1 MKLNRS
7 NIITQYVL
15 GTNKISWVKQMLHME
30 DKINKQY
37 IWRTQEEHKEMEKD
51 QTWISNTRPI
61 FIAST
66 ENKDQTKGGYD
77 CWIGNNA
84 TSSLPF
90 FLKFFFFNP
99 KFSPPFPKHVQANP
113 LYVKSRIYI
122 YIKATINTYNKKNPI
137 LASKHT

>member
-90 FLKFFFFNP
+90 FLKLFLIQNI
-99 KFSPPFPKHVQANP
+99 P
-113 LYVKSRIYI
+113 LLSLNMSKPTHCMWKAEYIYI

-137 LASKHT
+137 LTSKHT

>member
-30 DKINKQY
+30 DNINKQY
-37 IWRTQEEHKEMEKD
+37 IWRTQEHKEMEKD

-66 ENKDQTKGGYD
+66 ENKDQTKDGYD
-77 CWIGNNA
+77 RWIGNNA
-84 TSSLPF
+84 MSSLPF
-90 FLKFFFFNP
+90 FLKFF
-99 KFSPPFPKHVQANP
+99 
-113 LYVKSRIYI
+113 
-122 YIKATINTYNKKNPI
+122 
-137 LASKHT
+137 